1 MIKWCLKHWKW
12 GLPLLIIPLAILLRG
27 LGWFGGL
34 FRPTPPGSNNPR
46 TIHNSEQER
55 ERIIDHRESQDE
67 KIVTEADRER
77 RDIDDWIDE
86 GLNK

>member
-1 MIKWCLKHWKW
+1 MIKWCLKYWKW
-12 GLPLLIIPLAILLRG
+12 GLPLLIIPLVILLRG
-27 LGWFGGL
+27 FGWLGGL
-34 FRPTPPGSNNPR
+34 LRSPRCPGSRP
-46 TIHNSEQER
+46 IVHNSERER

-77 RDIDDWIDE
+77 LDIDTWIDE